1 MQNEWVVNSWCT
13 HHMTKDA
20 SLSTWFDEDKE
31 KKIYVLDDFSLDVVG
46 QGDVTSPYG
55 NIVNVFHVPNL
66 STNLLCVA

>member
-31 KKIYVLDDFSLDVVG
+31 KKIYVLDNFSLDVAG
-46 QGDVTSPYG
+46 
-55 NIVNVFHVPNL
+55 
-66 STNLLCVA
+66 

>member
-1 MQNEWVVNSWCT
+1 MPP
-13 HHMTKDA
+13 
-20 SLSTWFDEDKE
+20 LSTWFDEDKE